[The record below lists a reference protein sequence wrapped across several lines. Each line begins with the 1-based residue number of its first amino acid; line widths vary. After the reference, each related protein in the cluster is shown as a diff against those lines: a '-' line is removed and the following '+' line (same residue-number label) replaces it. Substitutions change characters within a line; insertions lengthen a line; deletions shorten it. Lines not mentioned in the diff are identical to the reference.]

1 MARSSSTFRKIFYL
15 TNLFRLCKFGLSET
29 IEADENK
36 FNLGGAT
43 LSKVYPVALF
53 SMQGGCHC

>member
-1 MARSSSTFRKIFYL
+1 VSE
-15 TNLFRLCKFGLSET
+15 ET

-43 LSKVYPVALF
+43 LSKVYPVSLILHARWLPLLKIKEI
-53 SMQGGCHC
+53 